1 MQLSAYTKEFSKN
14 LHIAFPI
21 MLGQLGHVLVGLV
34 DNLMIGQL
42 GPAPLAAVSL
52 GNSMVFIALSLGI
65 GFSFAI
71 TPLIAEADGARD
83 IQKGRS
89 YFHHGVILCTI
100 NGVLLFITLLIA
112 KPVLYYLDQPPEVVA
127 LAIPYLNIV
136 AFSMIPLM
144 IFQAFKQFADGLSQT
159 KYAMYATIIAN
170 LVNVLFNYLLI
181 YGIWIFPR
189 LELEGAAI
197 GTLISRFFM
206 LWFVWEILRRK
217 KKFAEYFK
225 WGKKE
230 SLDSEIFK
238 KILNLGFPTALQM
251 LFEVGIF
258 TATVFLA
265 GLLGT
270 NPQAA
275 NQIALNLS
283 SMTFMIAVGL
293 GVTATIR
300 VGNQKGLANFR
311 DLRRIAMSIFLL
323 VFLIEAVFALGFI
336 LLKDW
341 LPMFYLDNVE
351 VILLAAQL
359 LVIAALFQLSDGLQV
374 VILGALRGL
383 QDVKIPTVI
392 CFISYWIIGFPISWY
407 YGKAENLG
415 SMGIWLG
422 LLAGLSASALMLYIR
437 FHYLSKKLILQES
450 KLAQSKI

>member
-1 MQLSAYTKEFSKN
+1 
-14 LHIAFPI
+14 
-21 MLGQLGHVLVGLV
+21 MLGQLGHVMVGLV

-52 GNSMVFIALSLGI
+52 GNSLVFIALSLGI

-71 TPLIAEADGARD
+71 TPLIAEADGAQD
-83 IQKGRS
+83 INKGRS

-100 NGVLLFITLLIA
+100 NGILLFLTLLVA
-112 KPVLYYLDQPPEVVA
+112 KPVLYYLDQPPEVVE

-159 KYAMYATIIAN
+159 KYAMYATLIAN
-170 LVNVLFNYLLI
+170 VVNVIFNYLLI
-181 YGIWIFPR
+181 YGIWFFPR

-217 KKFAEYFK
+217 KKFTEYFK

-230 SLDSEIFK
+230 SLNAEVFK
-238 KILNLGFPTALQM
+238 RLLSLGFPTALQM

-275 NQIALNLS
+275 NQIALNLA

-300 VGNQKGLANFR
+300 VGNQKGLANFKN
-311 DLRRIAMSIFLL
+311 LRRVALSTFLL

-336 LLKDW
+336 LLKSW
-341 LPMFYLDNVE
+341 LPTFYIDNAE
-351 VILLAAQL
+351 VIILASQL
-359 LVIAALFQLSDGLQV
+359 LVVAALFQLSDGLQV

-392 CFISYWIIGFPISWY
+392 CFIAYWIIGFPVSWY

-437 FHYLSKKLILQES
+437 FNYLSKKLILQEAN
-450 KLAQSKI
+450 LVQSKI